1 LAITAAVFAGWL
13 NRAGG
18 ELEANKDYLT
28 RLDAAIGDADHGIN
42 MVRGFKK
49 ILEGL
54 PAVEDR
60 DIGGLLKSAGMAL
73 ISNVGGAA
81 GPLYGT
87 FFLRAG
93 ASVEGQR
100 EIEGGDLARLLREGV
115 RGVAERGKS
124 APGAKTMLDALTPA
138 VDAFEAAL
146 NSGAGVAQA
155 MCTCVAAAEKGM
167 HDTIPL
173 VATKGRASYLGERSA
188 GHQDPGAT
196 SSWLILRALADALES
211 SD

>member
-1 LAITAAVFAGWL
+1 MAITAAVFSGWL
-13 NRAGG
+13 RRAGG
-18 ELEANKDYLT
+18 ELSANKDYLT

-42 MVRGFKK
+42 MDRGFKK

-54 PAVEDR
+54 PALVDH
-60 DIGGLLKSAGMAL
+60 DIGSLLKSAGMAL

-93 ASVEGQR
+93 ASVEGRR

-146 NSGAGVAQA
+146 ASGAGVAQA
-155 MCTCVAAAEKGM
+155 MRSCVAAAEKGM

-173 VATKGRASYLGERSA
+173 VATKGRASYLGGRSA

-196 SSWLILRALADALES
+196 SSWMILKALADALDS